1 LGRLE
6 KTSLVSP
13 DTGSLRAFVAILR
26 KSTAEKARVYPE
38 SFRLASSVHS
48 DRHRDGLHSGSRSF
62 TTAIPSKKPHPWSQ
76 VVQLTSVSSAP
87 PSCSA
92 RPMSRTSGRFC
103 TQSLLSWSSAWDLTV
118 LSGVLKARSS
128 CESAVWTSAGSK
140 DMLGVSVP
148 KFQTIQATQFF
159 QPS

>member
-6 KTSLVSP
+6 KTSLASP
-13 DTGSLRAFVAILR
+13 DAGSLRVFVAILR

-38 SFRLASSVHS
+38 SFRLASSNHS
-48 DRHRDGLHSGSRSF
+48 DGYRDGLRSGSRSF
-62 TTAIPSKKPHPWSQ
+62 ATALPSKKTHPWSQ
-76 VVQLTSVSSAP
+76 VQLTSVSSAP

-92 RPMSRTSGRFC
+92 RPMSRTSGRFW

-128 CESAVWTSAGSK
+128 CESAVCTSAGSK
-140 DMLGVSVP
+140 DMVGVSVP
-148 KFQTIQATQFF
+148 KFQTIQATQFC